1 MNYNRIISAVCL
13 AAALFPLSSCV
24 PFIKRSEAGK
34 VTEVSYVID
43 SAATILPAR
52 YGKSYLLE
60 GNIVARYQD
69 FDLFRSSSKTVAS
82 GHAKKLAGNYSIF
95 EIRNREGK
103 PLKRIL
109 LSPRRKGELM
119 RFIIDGRS
127 YHISHGKQ
135 DGAVIINIPQHQLA

>member
-1 MNYNRIISAVCL
+1 MHYNRIISAACF
-13 AAALFPLSSCV
+13 AAALFSLSSCV
-24 PFIKRSEAGK
+24 PFLKGPEAGK

-69 FDLFRSSSKTVAS
+69 FDLFRSTSKTVAP
-82 GHAKKLAGNYSIF
+82 GHTKKLAGNYSIF
-95 EIRNREGK
+95 EIRTSEGK
-103 PLKRIL
+103 PIKRIL

-119 RFIIDGRS
+119 RFRIDGRS
-127 YHISHGKQ
+127 YHISHGTQ
-135 DGAVIINIPQHQLA
+135 PGAVIISIPPHQLA